1 MTAMHF
7 HVPGVFDWK
16 TELMIAG
23 VALVITYVL
32 YRLNWIG

>member
-1 MTAMHF
+1 MHF

-16 TELMIAG
+16 TELMIAAA
-23 VALVITYVL
+23 ALVITYIL